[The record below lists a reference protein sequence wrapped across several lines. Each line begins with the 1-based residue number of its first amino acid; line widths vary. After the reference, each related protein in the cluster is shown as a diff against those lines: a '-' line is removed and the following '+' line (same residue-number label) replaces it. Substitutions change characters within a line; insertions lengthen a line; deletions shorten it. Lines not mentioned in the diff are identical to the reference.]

1 VRGPAERGSLEIVA
15 SGVRTPAWRPRLAAF
30 CAKVLASMG
39 RRLGDVSI
47 LLCGDERIAELNRR
61 YRGIDRP
68 TDVLSFSRGS
78 PRGSPRGN
86 PRGSPRGEGAE
97 LSGDIAISLEM
108 LARNAAAYG
117 VSRNEEL
124 KRLAIHGLL
133 HLAGM
138 DHGRGKGS
146 AMLRLQARVAEEMEG
161 ERIIR

>member
-1 VRGPAERGSLEIVA
+1 VRGPAELGSLEIVA

-39 RRLGDVSI
+39 RQLGDVSI

-68 TDVLSFSRGS
+68 TDVLSF
-78 PRGSPRGN
+78 
-86 PRGSPRGEGAE
+86 PRGEKGA
-97 LSGDIAISLEM
+97 LSGDIAISLET

-117 VSRNEEL
+117 VSRDEEL

-146 AMLRLQARVAEEMEG
+146 AMLRLQARIAEEMEG

>member
-1 VRGPAERGSLEIVA
+1 MRGPAELGSLEIVA

-39 RRLGDVSI
+39 RQLGDVSI

-68 TDVLSFSRGS
+68 TDVLSF
-78 PRGSPRGN
+78 
-86 PRGSPRGEGAE
+86 PRGEKGA
-97 LSGDIAISLEM
+97 LSGDIAISLET

-117 VSRNEEL
+117 VSRDEEL

-146 AMLRLQARVAEEMEG
+146 AMLRLQARIAEEMEG

>member
-1 VRGPAERGSLEIVA
+1 MRGPTERGSLEIVA

-78 PRGSPRGN
+78 PRG
-86 PRGSPRGEGAE
+86 EGAE

-146 AMLRLQARVAEEMEG
+146 AMLRLQARVAEEMEE

>member
-1 VRGPAERGSLEIVA
+1 VRGPAARGSLEIVA
-15 SGVRTPAWRPRLAAF
+15 SGIRTPAWRPRLAAF
-30 CAKVLASMG
+30 CAKVLASTG
-39 RRLGDVSI
+39 RQLGDVSI

-61 YRGIDRP
+61 YRGIHRP

-78 PRGSPRGN
+78 PRGSPRGK
-86 PRGSPRGEGAE
+86 GAE
-97 LSGDIAISLEM
+97 LSGDIAISLES

-133 HLAGM
+133 HLAGL

-146 AMLRLQARVAEEMEG
+146 AMLRLQARIAEEMEG

>member
-1 VRGPAERGSLEIVA
+1 VRGPAELGSLEIVA

-30 CAKVLASMG
+30 CAKVLASTG
-39 RRLGDVSI
+39 RQLGDVSI

-68 TDVLSFSRGS
+68 TDVLSF
-78 PRGSPRGN
+78 
-86 PRGSPRGEGAE
+86 PRGEKGA
-97 LSGDIAISLEM
+97 LSGDIAISLET

-117 VSRNEEL
+117 VSRDEEL

-146 AMLRLQARVAEEMEG
+146 AMLRLQARIAEEMEG

>member
-39 RRLGDVSI
+39 RQLGDVSI

-68 TDVLSFSRGS
+68 TDVLSFSRG
-78 PRGSPRGN
+78 N

-97 LSGDIAISLEM
+97 LSGDIAISLES

-146 AMLRLQARVAEEMEG
+146 AMLRMQARVAEEMEG